1 MGVRVEKLELI
12 QVCHEPLPIPFEN
25 YKVSRTV
32 RCMQVQLPFLRVN
45 KEGKICFAAAEQI
58 KTVLK
63 YLTDLCQVN
72 FQ

>member
-12 QVCHEPLPIPFEN
+12 QVCHKLLLIPLEN
-25 YKVSRTV
+25 CVSHCL

-72 FQ
+72 YQ

>member
-1 MGVRVEKLELI
+1 MV
-12 QVCHEPLPIPFEN
+12 
-25 YKVSRTV
+25 
-32 RCMQVQLPFLRVN
+32 

-72 FQ
+72 YRVVFLTGPP